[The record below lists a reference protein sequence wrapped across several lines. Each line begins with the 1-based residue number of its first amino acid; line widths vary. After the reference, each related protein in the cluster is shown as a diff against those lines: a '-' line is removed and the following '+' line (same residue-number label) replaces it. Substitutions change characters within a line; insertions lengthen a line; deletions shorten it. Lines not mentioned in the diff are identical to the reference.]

1 MASTSPPPSRG
12 DLPFAKDL
20 FEAADHLRGRVESAE
35 YKHLVLGLLFL
46 RYVSDNFERHH
57 LALEQ
62 QTRDPDHELS
72 TEDETERAD
81 ILEDRSEYQASG
93 VFWVPEDARF
103 AKLLA
108 AAKRAGN
115 GPRIDAA
122 LELIERENPELRTVL
137 PRYYARSELPNEEM
151 GELVTLIGNVDLGHD
166 ANTARDLLGRTYE
179 YFIKAFA

>member
-1 MASTSPPPSRG
+1 MLGHSVSLRRPDHGFNLIPPSRG

-20 FEAADHLRGRVESAE
+20 FDAADRLRGRVESAE

-57 LALEQ
+57 LALER
-62 QTRDPDHELS
+62 QTRDPDHELY

-81 ILEDRSEYQASG
+81 VLEDRSEYQASS

-108 AAKRAGN
+108 AAKQPGN
-115 GPRIDAA
+115 GPRRDAA

-137 PRYYARSELPNEEM
+137 PRYYAR
-151 GELVTLIGNVDLGHD
+151 
-166 ANTARDLLGRTYE
+166 
-179 YFIKAFA
+179 